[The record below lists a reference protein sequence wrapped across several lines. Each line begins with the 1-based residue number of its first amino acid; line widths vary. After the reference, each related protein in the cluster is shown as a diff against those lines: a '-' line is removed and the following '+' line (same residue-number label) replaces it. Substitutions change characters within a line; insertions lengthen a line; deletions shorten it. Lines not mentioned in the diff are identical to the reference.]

1 MKQRKG
7 EHETMWSL
15 QGSQEYKN
23 TSSDALLWRYSFIF
37 AASYWAT
44 ANTEKVQARLSSST
58 GRKGGRRGLE

>member
-23 TSSDALLWRYSFIF
+23 TSSDALLWRYPFIF

-44 ANTEKVQARLSSST
+44 ANTEKVQAR
-58 GRKGGRRGLE
+58 